1 MASTLTVK
9 DSDNLCTF
17 LASTST
23 VSPSYNA
30 TANDSNHSITLS
42 FATDNTNP
50 VISLAKDPST
60 GNYLENSLMVEIN
73 WAGRHQTVILVHPD
87 AYGVEWTVGGTK
99 LTRSTPSKQITS
111 GSTIYA
117 KSLRQAGAVPTQ
129 TATKVRIRGYWQT
142 NTYPES
148 TTGCYNKPSIIQ
160 VGVKY
165 TVDWAEPDLSSYSA
179 SNKPVILGYMVV
191 YWKGNWGASDGV
203 TGIGD
208 SVMVAPDVTSLTS
221 NANWWS
227 GVNGH
232 HLKHTVFTIY
242 NKGISPAISTAKAEC
257 LTERPTSSAGSGTGA
272 SVKNYSH
279 YSKFDNSDTTQL
291 YQVGFYLENG
301 TSPVVVNNSDFISY
315 QVAGSK
321 VVTPTGSSWIPTN
334 YHLSGW
340 YRKDGTGSWQ
350 TTLLT
355 NSAVK
360 NIAVNNNIYFK
371 AKFDPNTVNIVFK
384 PNYPSGSSGSGTDVT
399 KSWMIGSSQSLPAAP
414 ATPTKTGYTVT
425 FAGWYDAASG
435 GNAVPNP
442 YTVPSSGKTFYAHW
456 NQSINSY
463 TLTTQVASASSGM
476 GTVSGGGSKQY
487 NASCTITATPITGYD
502 FTKWVFTGGKT
513 GESTSASTTFNMPA
527 GDVTATAYFGVHNYV
542 ITYNLGSSDVVNPN
556 PSTYTIE
563 DENILLADPIRPGYV
578 FLGWSPQGYI
588 EAGSHG
594 DMTFTANWFKEMDD
608 FTPDP
613 GHGAND
619 NGNFGIDTDPSVLDP
634 SGYYQLILEVR
645 GDRANY
651 PYEYTAGIDYTQYGI
666 SVEEN
671 KWSYDSGVITG
682 EELKTLLEADSD
694 PDNTDYIFPLDIWRC
709 RINHSRGELTVTL
722 NLYDSAGENIIGS
735 TSKTKE
741 FALKTDNKPHITK
754 VELHEGV
761 VNIKN
766 LDLGANNQE
775 STKRF
780 VGNKKSSVLA
790 TVFASNLDGE
800 GKELLYEA
808 VPCQF
813 IVRLDGINTG
823 RADAQWDTRD
833 IERILTQEQIAEF
846 VESYNGGEMEY
857 PCEDLLVTEEP
868 FPSINS
874 DLPNARLRIKIWDSR
889 RE

>member
-23 VSPSYNA
+23 YAPAYNA
-30 TANDSNHSITLS
+30 TANDSNHSIALS

-60 GNYLENSLMVEIN
+60 GNYLENSLMVEIS
-73 WAGRHQTVILVHPD
+73 WAGRQQTVILVHPD

-165 TVDWAEPDLSSYSA
+165 TVDWSAPDLSSYSA
-179 SNKPVILGYMVV
+179 SNKPVILGYMVI
-191 YWKGNWGASDGV
+191 YWKGNWGGAGGV
-203 TGIGD
+203 QGVGD

-221 NANWWS
+221 NANWWD

-321 VVTPTGSSWIPTN
+321 VVTPTGSSWIPAN

-463 TLTTQVASASSGM
+463 NLTVNINAGWEDKGSVTGSG
-476 GTVSGGGSKQY
+476 TKQY
-487 NASCTITATPITGYD
+487 NSSCTITATPITGYD
-502 FTKWVFTGGKT
+502 FTKWIFTGGKT

-588 EAGSHG
+588 EAGSHD

-608 FTPDP
+608 FTPNP
-613 GHGAND
+613 GSNADD
-619 NGNFGIDTDPSVLDP
+619 NGNFGIDISALDP
-634 SGYYQLILEVR
+634 SEHYQLILEVR

-651 PYEYTAGIDYTQYGI
+651 PYQYTAGIDYSQYGI

-671 KWSYDSGVITG
+671 KWMYDSGVVTG
-682 EELKTLLEADSD
+682 EELERLLRNDTD
-694 PDNTDYIFPLDIWRC
+694 PDNYIFPMDIWRC

-722 NLYDSAGENIIGS
+722 NLYDSTGQEIIGS

-766 LDLGANNQE
+766 LDLGANNQG
-775 STKRF
+775 STRRF

-823 RADAQWDTRD
+823 RSDAQWDTGD

-846 VESYNGGEMEY
+846 VGSYNGGEMEY